1 VSLASLLTR
10 WKTDAATAPDIAAW
24 RTLPARPPDLVPL
37 PPLPDPLAAALS
49 RGGIHALYRHQSA
62 AFESARRGE
71 NVVLAT
77 GTASGKTLAYNLPVL
92 ATLLENPSTRALFL
106 FPTKALTQDQLSVI
120 SDQLSVIQEL
130 MTDHCSL
137 ITGIYDGD
145 TPTSSRAKIRQT
157 ANLLLTN
164 PDMLHTG
171 ILPHHTNWDE
181 FFRNLKFIV
190 VDELHTYRGVFGS
203 HVANVI
209 RRLKRVAAFH
219 GSHPQFILTS
229 ATIGNPKEL
238 AENLIE
244 EPVTLIDRDGS
255 SRGERHFL
263 IFNPPIVDE
272 SLGLRKSA
280 FDESIRLAN
289 DILANNIQ
297 SVMFARTRR
306 SVEILLKRLTE
317 TQPSIPTQHAT
328 YHPVAERSGRN
339 TSSQL
344 PITNPQLPIRG
355 YRSGYLP
362 SQRREI
368 ERGLRDGSVRLV
380 VATNALELGIDIG
393 GLGAAILVGYAGSIS
408 STWQQAGRAG
418 RGDDPAAA
426 VLVASPNPLDQFLAH
441 HPEYFFGQSPEHAL
455 VNPDHLLILLEHLRC
470 ALFELPFKDDEGFG
484 KLSPETVR
492 EYLDV
497 LVATREAHASAEKV
511 FWMADA
517 YPAANI
523 SLRSASPANVVL
535 HTEGD
540 SGPRVIG
547 EVDLASAVWMVHPR
561 AVYLHEGQ
569 QYFAQELDLEK
580 NVATLIPVALD
591 YYTEPLRETTIQVL
605 SVTDQSS
612 PNIPYPPPVVNH
624 QLPVTNYQSPLTK
637 SWGELQVTTQV
648 TGFRKRSWL
657 TGENLGEE
665 PLDLPPSDLQTTGY
679 WLSLSE
685 ETITRLRVAGAWSND
700 PNDYGPDWPK
710 IRDRVRARDGFCCQ
724 VCGAPENGRQHD
736 VHHKIPF
743 RNFVRSAKSS
753 RSTPLGPDFAPQS
766 RETLHSAFQQA
777 HRLDNLVT
785 LCPSCHRKAEQNVRM
800 RSGLAGLGYV
810 LSQLAPLFLMCDPGD
825 LGLHVDAA
833 GAVFGAPSIV
843 LYDQVPA
850 GIGFSQKLFEIHE
863 ELLARALELVIEC
876 PCEDGCP
883 SCVGPAGENGIGG
896 KEETV
901 EILRE
906 VTRGV

>member
-1 VSLASLLTR
+1 MTLTSLLAH
-10 WKTDAATAPDIAAW
+10 WKTDSATAPNFAAW
-24 RTLPARPPDLVPL
+24 RTLPPRPANLVPL
-37 PPLPDPLAAALS
+37 PPLPDPLPAALS
-49 RGGIHALYRHQSA
+49 RRGIHALYRHQFA
-62 AFESARRGE
+62 AFESARCSE
-71 NVVLAT
+71 NIVLAT

-92 ATLLENPSTRALFL
+92 ATLIENPQARALYL
-106 FPTKALTQDQLSVI
+106 FPTKALTQDQFATLNVERSTFNV
-120 SDQLSVIQEL
+120 QPA
-130 MTDHCSL
+130 
-137 ITGIYDGD
+137 IYDGD
-145 TPTSSRAKIRQT
+145 TPQSHRSQIRKT
-157 ANLLLTN
+157 ANILLTN

-190 VDELHTYRGVFGS
+190 IDELHTYRGVFGS
-203 HVANVI
+203 HVANVL

-219 GSHPQFILTS
+219 GAHPQFILTS

-244 EPVTLIDRDGS
+244 EPVTLIDQDGS
-255 SRGERHFL
+255 SRGERHF
-263 IFNPPIVDE
+263 IIYNPPIVDE
-272 SLGLRKSA
+272 SLGLRKSSIQ
-280 FDESIRLAN
+280 ESIRLAGDLLDN
-289 DILANNIQ
+289 GVQ
-297 SVMFARTRR
+297 GVMFARSRR
-306 SVEILLKRLTE
+306 SVEILLTQLQGE
-317 TQPSIPTQHAT
+317 TKN
-328 YHPVAERSGRN
+328 ERRKNGDFFPL
-339 TSSQL
+339 SSF
-344 PITNPQLPIRG
+344 IRG

-368 ERGLRDGSVRLV
+368 EKGLRDGSVRLV

-408 STWQQAGRAG
+408 STWQQSGRAG
-418 RGDDPAAA
+418 RGEEAAAA

-441 HPEYFFGQSPEHAL
+441 HPEYFFGRSPEHAL

-470 ALFELPFKDDEGFG
+470 ALFELPFKEGEGFG
-484 KLSPETVR
+484 KLSSETVR

-497 LVATREAHASAEKV
+497 LIANHEAHASAEKV

-535 HTEGD
+535 HTED
-540 SGPRVIG
+540 ENGPRTVG

-569 QYFAQELDLEK
+569 QYFVQDLDLKK
-580 NVATLIPVALD
+580 NIATIIPVGLD
-591 YYTEPLRETTIQVL
+591 YYTEPLCETTIQVL
-605 SVTDQSS
+605 SISDQTS
-612 PNIPYPPPVVNH
+612 PDTRSP
-624 QLPVTNYQSPLTK
+624 LPVTK
-637 SWGELQVTTQV
+637 FWGELQVTTQV
-648 TGFRKRSWL
+648 TGFRKRSWIG
-657 TGENLGEE
+657 GENLGEE

-685 ETITRLRVAGAWSND
+685 QTVTRLRESGAWNND
-700 PNDYGPDWPK
+700 PNNYGPGWTK
-710 IRDRVRARDGFCCQ
+710 IRERVRTRDGFRCQ
-724 VCGAPENGRQHD
+724 VCSAPENGRQHD

-743 RNFVRSAKSS
+743 RQFVSA
-753 RSTPLGPDFAPQS
+753 G
-766 RETLHSAFQQA
+766 QA

-810 LSQLAPLFLMCDPGD
+810 LSQLAPLFLMCEPGD
-825 LGLHVDAA
+825 LGLHIDAA
-833 GAVFGAPSIV
+833 GSVFGAPSVV

-863 ELLARALELVIEC
+863 KLLARALELVTEC

-896 KEETV
+896 KQETI
-901 EILRE
+901 EILKE
-906 VTRGV
+906 LT